1 MKNTNRKG
9 NKYAV
14 KECKHDLE
22 RKPNLYTFAVVG
34 KSPTYVLHSSYN
46 NRHALRACTSKPTI
60 MARSKSFFGLRR
72 GSTKELTFSTYRGQ
86 QVTKSRVTNVANP
99 QTMGQME
106 QRLRLVQV
114 ANAAAKLK
122 GLIDHSFEGVTYGQT
137 SIGKFRA
144 MNLSSGALYP
154 RSWVPKGVGDCGV
167 ADFIVSKGTLPEINS
182 VFDATDAKSGANAS
196 IKQAVAIDSS
206 RETFLDWMDK
216 NGFKEGD
223 QLTFL
228 AGFQNGTSVESNG
241 RDVYFHLFA
250 ISRFE
255 FRFDQDGEMI
265 LDEDNLNNG
274 WLVNQLNPSETL
286 ASGMVLSNE
295 LFSLQVSSANT
306 PAVRTLINFKGAG
319 YAEKIGYMFDMFG
332 VIHSRLENNVWRR
345 SFCQLAV
352 KESEGY
358 WNSYEQAVGSY
369 VKKIK
374 SDKYLNMGAQKTGI
388 LGNQ

>member
-1 MKNTNRKG
+1 MNKKR

-14 KECKHDLE
+14 KECEQDLE
-22 RKPNLYTFAVVG
+22 RKQNNYTFAVVG

-86 QVTKSRVTNVANP
+86 QVTKSRVINVANP

-122 GLIDHSFEGVTYGQT
+122 GLIDHSFEGVAYGQT

-206 RETFLDWMDK
+206 KETFLDWMAK

-250 ISRFE
+250 ISRLE
-255 FRFDQDGEMI
+255 FRFDQDGEFI
-265 LDEDNLNNG
+265 LDEEKINDG
-274 WLVNQLNPSETL
+274 WIVNELSTGQGFDK
-286 ASGMVLSNE
+286 GMVLSND
-295 LFSLQVSSANT
+295 LFSMQVSSANT

>member
-1 MKNTNRKG
+1 M
-9 NKYAV
+9 
-14 KECKHDLE
+14 E
-22 RKPNLYTFAVVG
+22 RKPNIYIFAIVG
-34 KSPTYVLHSSYN
+34 KHPTYVLHSSYN
-46 NRHALRACTSKPTI
+46 NRHALRACTSKQTI

-72 GSTKELTFSTYRGQ
+72 GSTKEHTFSTYRGQ
-86 QVTKSRVTNVANP
+86 QVTKSRVINVANP

-144 MNLSSGALYP
+144 MNLSSGALWP

-182 VFDATDAKSGANAS
+182 VFDDTSAKSGANAS

-206 RETFLDWMDK
+206 KETFLDWVDK

-250 ISRFE
+250 ISRLE
-255 FRFDQDGEMI
+255 IRFDQDGEFI
-265 LDEDNLNNG
+265 LDEQNINDG
-274 WLVNQLNPSETL
+274 WVVNELTPSQGLQT
-286 ASGMVLSNE
+286 GMVLSND
-295 LFSLQVSSANT
+295 LFSMQISSPNT

-319 YAEKIGYMFDMFG
+319 YADKIGFMFDMFG

-374 SDKYLNMGAQKTGI
+374 SDKFLNLGAQKTGI
-388 LGNQ
+388 LGDQ

>member
-1 MKNTNRKG
+1 
-9 NKYAV
+9 
-14 KECKHDLE
+14 
-22 RKPNLYTFAVVG
+22 
-34 KSPTYVLHSSYN
+34 
-46 NRHALRACTSKPTI
+46 

-86 QVTKSRVTNVANP
+86 QVTKSRVINVANP

-144 MNLSSGALYP
+144 MNLSSGALWP

-167 ADFIVSKGTLPEINS
+167 ADFIVSKGTLPEITS
-182 VFDATDAKSGANAS
+182 VFDATDPKSGANVS
-196 IKQAVAIDSS
+196 IKQAVAIDSTK
-206 RETFLDWMDK
+206 ETILDWMAK
-216 NGFKEGD
+216 NDFKEGD

-255 FRFDQDGEMI
+255 FRFGADGEPI
-265 LDEDNLNNG
+265 IGEDGINDG
-274 WLVNQLNPSETL
+274 WVANVTPSQGFD
-286 ASGMVLSNE
+286 SGMVLSND
-295 LFSLQVSSANT
+295 LFSMQVSSPNT
-306 PAVRTLINFKGAG
+306 PAVGMNINFKGAG
-319 YAEKIGYMFDMFG
+319 YADKNGFMFDMFG

-345 SFCQLAV
+345 SFCQLAI
-352 KESEGY
+352 KENERY
-358 WNSYEQAVGSY
+358 WNSYDQAVGSY
-369 VKKIK
+369 VKKVK
-374 SDKYLNMGAQKTGI
+374 SNKYLNMGAQKTGI

>member
-1 MKNTNRKG
+1 MSYIVPTQFGTRS
-9 NKYAV
+9 ARA
-14 KECKHDLE
+14 LMT
-22 RKPNLYTFAVVG
+22 KP
-34 KSPTYVLHSSYN
+34 
-46 NRHALRACTSKPTI
+46 I
-60 MARSKSFFGLRR
+60 MARSKSFFGLRK
-72 GSTKELTFSTYRGQ
+72 GSTKEHTFSTYRGQ
-86 QVTKSRVTNVANP
+86 QITKSRVSKVANP

-167 ADFIVSKGTLPEINS
+167 ADFIVSKGTLPEIGS
-182 VFDATDAKSGANAS
+182 VFESISAKAGANAN
-196 IKQAVAIDSS
+196 IRQAVAIESS
-206 RETFLDWMDK
+206 KETFLDWMNK

-228 AGFQNGTSVESNG
+228 AGFQNGTSVEANG

-255 FRFDQDGEMI
+255 FRFDDSDEII
-265 LDEDNLNNG
+265 LDDNYNEG
-274 WLVNQLNPSETL
+274 WIANELTPSGGFQ
-286 ASGMVLSNE
+286 SGLVLSND
-295 LFSLQVSSANT
+295 LFSLQVSSPNT
-306 PAVRTLINFKGAG
+306 PTQQTLINFKGAG
-319 YAEKIGYMFDMFG
+319 FQDKIGYMFDMFG
-332 VIHSRLENNVWRR
+332 VIHSRLENNTWRR

-352 KESEGY
+352 KEAEGY
-358 WNSYEQAVGSY
+358 WNSYDQAVGSY
-369 VKKIK
+369 VKKVK
-374 SDKYLNMGAQKTGI
+374 SDKYLNFGNQKTGI